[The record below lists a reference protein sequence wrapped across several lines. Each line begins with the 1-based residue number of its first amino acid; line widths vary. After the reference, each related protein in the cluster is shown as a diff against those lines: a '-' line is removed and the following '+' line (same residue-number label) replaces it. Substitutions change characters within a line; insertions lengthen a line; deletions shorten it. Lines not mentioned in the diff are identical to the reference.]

1 MIFADNSY
9 RWILGRPLFKKY
21 TTVFDQDKKIFGF
34 YTETNEYNTDNNNN
48 NRDNNKNYILKD
60 WLYLIIILAAVFF
73 TFCIIL
79 VIVLC
84 KRYPLGKRKIR
95 ANELDDDYEYCSD
108 KDKNQNA
115 LFIND

>member
-60 WLYLIIILAAVFF
+60 WLYLIIILAAVFLSLGGKNS
-73 TFCIIL
+73 INLSLIL
-79 VIVLC
+79 F
-84 KRYPLGKRKIR
+84 
-95 ANELDDDYEYCSD
+95 SS
-108 KDKNQNA
+108 NA
-115 LFIND
+115 R